1 MKRALAVAAVLLAV
15 SQAAAAPRVSV
26 PGALPRVG
34 HIMSLKVCTDGLLM
48 DLAAPQRIASVTYL
62 SLEKSALQFWPGAVN
77 LAVNHNSP
85 EEVLATHPD
94 LVLTDRYIS
103 PAMKDALAKSGARV
117 VEVPEAH
124 SFADI
129 RAVTRLV
136 GDAVGERARAEQ
148 LIAQMDQTLATLP
161 PNPNPIRVAGWGG
174 GGYVPGQ
181 GTLFNTLLEAAGG
194 KNIAQ
199 GQGGYYDVET
209 LLAARP
215 DVLAYG
221 DAYIDLPTL
230 RNNQNNHPVLA
241 KLFATRKVTYA
252 SAAFACGVPESAA
265 AAAQLHDAMEAAAQT
280 QGGVP

>member
-1 MKRALAVAAVLLAV
+1 MKRTLVLAAALIAA
-15 SQAAAAPRVSV
+15 SQAAAAP
-26 PGALPRVG
+26 PRAS

-62 SLEKSALQFWPGAVN
+62 SREKSALQFWPGAIN
-77 LAVNHNSP
+77 LPVNHNSP

-94 LVLTDRYIS
+94 LVLTDRYTS

-129 RAVTRLV
+129 RAITRLV
-136 GDAVGERARAEQ
+136 GDAVGARDRAEQ
-148 LIAQMDQTLATLP
+148 LIADMDQTLATLP
-161 PNPNPIRVAGWGG
+161 KNSNPIRVAGWGG
-174 GGYVPGQ
+174 GGYVPGRD
-181 GTLFNTLLEAAGG
+181 TLFNTLLETAGG
-194 KNIAQ
+194 VNIAE
-199 GQGGYYDVET
+199 GSGGYYDVET

-230 RNNQNNHPVLA
+230 RSNQNNHPVLA

-265 AAAQLHDAMEAAAQT
+265 AAAQLHDAMDAAAQT
-280 QGGVP
+280 PGGVP